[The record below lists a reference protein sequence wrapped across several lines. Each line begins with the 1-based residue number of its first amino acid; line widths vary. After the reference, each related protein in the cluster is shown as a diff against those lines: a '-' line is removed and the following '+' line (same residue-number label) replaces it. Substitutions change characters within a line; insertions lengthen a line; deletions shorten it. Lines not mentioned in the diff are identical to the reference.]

1 MRRCVRQP
9 PLMEK
14 RRRAQVRTQMRELR
28 SLVNEWDP
36 AALVSA
42 GAPADEYEC
51 LVGPLPSRL
60 SEGLSPFELGEWLRV
75 HVTDHFGSCENTE
88 QFARR
93 VTDWYRLGQSRA
105 V

>member
-1 MRRCVRQP
+1 
-9 PLMEK
+9 
-14 RRRAQVRTQMRELR
+14 MRELT

-51 LVGPLPSRL
+51 LIGPLFSRL
-60 SEGLSPFELGEWLRV
+60 SQGLPPGALAEWLRA
-75 HVTDHFGSCENTE
+75 HVTEHFGSCVVDTE
-88 QFARR
+88 QFAHR
-93 VTDWYRLGQSRA
+93 VIDWYRGAQGGA

>member
-1 MRRCVRQP
+1 M
-9 PLMEK
+9 
-14 RRRAQVRTQMRELR
+14 
-28 SLVNEWDP
+28 NEWDP

-51 LVGPLPSRL
+51 LVGPLLSRL
-60 SEGLSPFELGEWLRV
+60 SQGLSPLELGEWLRAD
-75 HVTDHFGSCENTE
+75 VTDHFGFSKDTE

-93 VTDWYRLGQSRA
+93 VIDWYRVAHGGA

>member
-1 MRRCVRQP
+1 MDKGRRD
-9 PLMEK
+9 
-14 RRRAQVRTQMRELR
+14 QVRTQMREHGL
-28 SLVNEWDP
+28 LVNEWDP

-51 LVGPLPSRL
+51 LVGPLLSRV

-93 VTDWYRLGQSRA
+93 VIDWYRVAHGGA